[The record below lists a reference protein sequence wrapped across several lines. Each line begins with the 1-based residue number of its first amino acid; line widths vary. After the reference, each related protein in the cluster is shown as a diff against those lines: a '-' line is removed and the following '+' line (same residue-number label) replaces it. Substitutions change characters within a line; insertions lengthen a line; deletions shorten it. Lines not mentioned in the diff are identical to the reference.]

1 MTQRVKEAGKKEIR
15 VFKDLEEIF
24 KHNTKDSCWLM
35 IDRKIYDVTGFDHPG
50 KFQILLQNAGQDAT
64 TQFEDIGHSPKAFEL
79 MKDMQIGIYQPED
92 DDDLIS
98 SKMKGNA

>member
-1 MTQRVKEAGKKEIR
+1 MTQRVKEAGKKEMR

-50 KFQILLQNAGQDAT
+50 KF
-64 TQFEDIGHSPKAFEL
+64 
-79 MKDMQIGIYQPED
+79 
-92 DDDLIS
+92 
-98 SKMKGNA
+98 